1 MCKWCDDSVIAQVAK
16 PFEIGPNVK
25 PVPLSKN
32 PLRPGEIIVVSG
44 WGVTS
49 EGGEMASTLQKVEI
63 PVVPQWECKWL
74 YTHEKLSDNMFCGG
88 RAGRDSC
95 QGDSGGPVVANG
107 FLVGIVSWGE
117 GCARPGYPGVY
128 SSVEKLRKW
137 IFYNSG
143 V

>member
-1 MCKWCDDSVIAQVAK
+1 MIVQVAK

-25 PVPLSKN
+25 PVPLSKK
-32 PLRPGEIIVVSG
+32 PPRPGEIIVVSG
-44 WGVTS
+44 WGDTS
-49 EGGEMASTLQKVEI
+49 EDGEMANTLQKVELT
-63 PVVPQWECKWL
+63 VVPQWDCKWL
-74 YTHEKLSDNMFCGG
+74 YGHENLSDNMFCGG
-88 RAGRDSC
+88 HVGRDSC

-117 GCARPGYPGVY
+117 GCARSGYPGVN

>member
-1 MCKWCDDSVIAQVAK
+1 LCKWHHGSVIAQVAK

-25 PVPLSKN
+25 PIPLSKN
-32 PLRPGEIIVVSG
+32 PLRPGEIILVSG

-49 EGGEMASTLQKVEI
+49 EDGELANTLQKVEV
-63 PVVPQWECKWL
+63 PVVPQWECKLL
-74 YTHEKLSDNMFCGG
+74 YSYDVLLDSMFCGG

-107 FLVGIVSWGE
+107 YLVGIVSWGE
-117 GCARPGYPGVY
+117 GCARPLYPGVY
-128 SSVEKLRKW
+128 TSVEKLRKW

>member
-1 MCKWCDDSVIAQVAK
+1 MIAQVAK

-49 EGGEMASTLQKVEI
+49 EGGDLSNTLQKVEV

-74 YTHEKLSDNMFCGG
+74 YIHEKLSENMFCGG

-107 FLVGIVSWGE
+107 ILVGIVSWGE

-128 SSVEKLRKW
+128 SNVEKLRKW
-137 IFYNSG
+137 IFHNSG